1 MACSPCI
8 TTVGFQ
14 PGCKRSPAGAKTTL
28 YFLPVCLKAGDPTT
42 DPYTNIVTSLALE
55 GGAEFVQVTARQQS
69 VNIQEP
75 PNGTTGSLLPQITLV
90 LESLSDAAN
99 DDLARQEQLDFYG
112 SLIQNDEG
120 FIVIAEEANGVRRIF
135 GLEGAML
142 YSDGTTFDSGTAR
155 TDQPATT
162 IVLQGTGS
170 QPAPVLDRAYVIPL
184 AA

>member
-8 TTVGFQ
+8 TTVGFT
-14 PGCKRSPAGAKTTL
+14 PGCKRSPAGAKTKL
-28 YFLPVCLKAGDPTT
+28 YLLPVCQFVEPII
-42 DPYTNIVTSLALE
+42 DPYTNIVTGLTLE
-55 GGAEFVQVTARQQS
+55 GGATFVEVTARQQS

-90 LESLSDAAN
+90 LESLSDAAS
-99 DDLARQEQLDFYG
+99 DDLARQEQLNFYG
-112 SLIQNDEG
+112 AVIQNDEG
-120 FIVIAEEANGVRRIF
+120 FVIIVEEANGVKRIF

-170 QPAPVLDRAYVIPL
+170 QPAPVLDRTYSIPV
-184 AA
+184 AP

>member
-8 TTVGFQ
+8 TTVGFT
-14 PGCKRSPAGAKTTL
+14 PGCKRSPAGAKTKL
-28 YFLPVCLKAGDPTT
+28 YFLPVCQFTSAIT
-42 DPYTNIVTSLALE
+42 DPYTNIVTNLTLE
-55 GGAEFVQVTARQQS
+55 VGGEFVEVTARQQS

-90 LESLSDAAN
+90 LESLSDAAS

-170 QPAPVLDRAYVIPL
+170 QPAPVLDRAYVIP
-184 AA
+184 AAA